1 MIRDVELLKHLPLFI
16 QEYREIRQIMN
27 AENPEFQ
34 SAEDETE
41 IIFNNQF
48 IQSCNIEGIARFES
62 LMGITP
68 ESDDTLASRI
78 SRVLTRW
85 NDTVSYTYIV
95 LCQKLDLLCGKGN
108 YEIKRNINN
117 YTMDITTHLEL
128 TGQAEE
134 LDYML
139 DYMIPANIAMTVNNK
154 MYLNMTDGTSK
165 LANGIT
171 FCNIIELS
179 DNFKN
184 TFEISGKSNIAG
196 TTIDTASIEL
206 SDNYKEDVQIG
217 NNTNSTGAIINTVLI
232 EITDNFNKN
241 FEIVSENKIGSNMN
255 LTEII

>member
-1 MIRDVELLKHLPLFI
+1 MIRDVELLKHLPLFV
-16 QEYREIRQIMN
+16 QEYREIRAIMN

-48 IQSCNIEGIARFES
+48 IQSCNIKGIAKFES

-68 ESDDTLASRI
+68 EPDDTLQSRI

-85 NDTVSYTYIV
+85 NDTVPYTFIV
-95 LCQKLDLLCGKGN
+95 LCQRLDLLCGKDN
-108 YEIKRNINN
+108 YEIVRNIDK

-139 DYMIPANIAMTVNNK
+139 GYMIPANIAMTVNNK
-154 MYLNMTDGTSK
+154 IYLNMTDGTAK
-165 LANGIT
+165 LASGIT
-171 FCNIIELS
+171 FCNIIELT
-179 DNFKN
+179 DNFKD
-184 TFEISGKSNIAG
+184 TFEISGKSNVAG
-196 TTIDTASIEL
+196 TMVGTGSIEL
-206 SDNYKEDVQIG
+206 SDNYKEDVKIES
-217 NNTNSTGAIINTVLI
+217 NTNATGAIVNTVSI
-232 EITDNFNKN
+232 EITDNFKEDI
-241 FEIVSENKIGSNMN
+241 EIKSENKIGSNVN

>member
-1 MIRDVELLKHLPLFI
+1 MIRDVELLNHLPLFI
-16 QEYREIRQIMN
+16 QEYREIRAIMN
-27 AENPEFQ
+27 AENPEIQ

-48 IQSCNIEGIARFES
+48 IQSCNLKGIAKFES

-68 ESDDTLASRI
+68 EPDDTLQSRI

-85 NDTVSYTYIV
+85 NDTVPYTFIV
-95 LCQKLDLLCGKGN
+95 LCQRLDLLCGKDN
-108 YEIKRNINN
+108 YEIERDINN

-139 DYMIPANIAMTVNNK
+139 GYMIPANIAMTVQNK
-154 MYLNMTDGTSK
+154 MYLNMTDGTAK
-165 LANGIT
+165 LASGIT

-179 DNFKN
+179 DNFN
-184 TFEISGKSNIAG
+184 DTFEISGKSNVAG
-196 TTIDTASIEL
+196 TIVDTGSIEL
-206 SDNYKEDVQIG
+206 SDNYNENVQIG
-217 NNTNSTGAIINTVLI
+217 SNAKTAGAIVNTVSI
-232 EITDNFNKN
+232 EITDNFNEN
-241 FEIVSENKIGSNMN
+241 FEIKSENKIGSNLS